1 MKRLFLFIVAFAM
14 AFSLSAKKQPF
25 VIVHK
30 SNGGYLAWLNLY
42 DDINYTP
49 SNDETVPATLDCS
62 GAGWSF
68 CRVPHV
74 SMGEFRS
81 ITATTSNVVA
91 ANYAFANAINQI
103 IEFSENRSRDGA
115 TQGSKSITVSIP
127 SNNRSGSAIFAVK
140 GEWKYNSYGEG
151 DLYIYI
157 SPLPLDVRM

>member
-1 MKRLFLFIVAFAM
+1 MKRIFLLFAACLM
-14 AFSLSAKKQPF
+14 AFSLSAKKQPY

-74 SMGEFRS
+74 SMGEFRAIS
-81 ITATTSNVVA
+81 DSRVNIEA
-91 ANYAFANAINQI
+91 ANNASTSAINQI
-103 IEFSENRSRDGA
+103 IEYSERNSRDGA
-115 TQGSKSITVSIP
+115 CHGSKSITVSIP
-127 SNNRSGSAIFAVK
+127 SNNRSGDSIFAVK
-140 GEWKYNSYGEG
+140 GEWQYNSYGEG

>member
-1 MKRLFLFIVAFAM
+1 MKRFFLFIAAFAM

-81 ITATTSNVVA
+81 INTTNASATNTAFT
-91 ANYAFANAINQI
+91 NAINEI
-103 IEFSENRSRDGA
+103 IEYSETHSRGGV

-127 SNNRSGSAIFAVK
+127 SNNRSGNSFFAVK
-140 GEWKYNSYGEG
+140 GEWQYNSYGEG

-157 SPLPLDVRM
+157 SPLPLDVRI

>member
-1 MKRLFLFIVAFAM
+1 MKRFFLFIAAFAM
-14 AFSLSAKKQPF
+14 AFSLSAKKQPY

-49 SNDETVPATLDCS
+49 SNDESVPATLDCS

-74 SMGEFRS
+74 SMGEFRAFRNTRVN
-81 ITATTSNVVA
+81 IEA
-91 ANYAFANAINQI
+91 ANNAFTNAINQI
-103 IEFSENRSRDGA
+103 IEYSESQCRSGA
-115 TQGSKSITVSIP
+115 SQGTKSVTVSLP
-127 SNNRSGSAIFAVK
+127 STGRSGNALFAVK
-140 GEWKYNSYGEG
+140 GEWQYNQYGEG

-157 SPLPLDVRM
+157 NPLPADVRL

>member
-1 MKRLFLFIVAFAM
+1 MKRFFLFLATFAM
-14 AFSLSAKKQPF
+14 VFSLSAKQQPF

-42 DDINYTP
+42 NDITYTP
-49 SNDETVPATLDCS
+49 SSDETVPATLDCS

-81 ITATTSNVVA
+81 ISSTTANVVA
-91 ANYAFANAINQI
+91 ANDAFANTINEI
-103 IEFSENRSRDGA
+103 IAFSETQSRGGS
-115 TQGSKSITVSIP
+115 TQGSKSITVAVP
-127 SNNRSGSAIFAVK
+127 SNDRSGNAVFSVMGK
-140 GEWKYNSYGEG
+140 WQYNSYGEG

-157 SPLPLDVRM
+157 TPVSSLVRI